1 MEKRTYAVAA
11 RFQLVQGPMTIAP
24 YGNGHI
30 NDTFCICVDVGEAAP
45 VRYILQR
52 VNRYVFPNPENVIEN
67 IARVTQYLRGVIE
80 AAGGDPGR
88 ETLTLVKTHEGKD
101 YFIDE
106 DNGLWRV
113 YLFVEGT
120 ISRDLPDTP
129 ELFALSGAAFGRFMR
144 QLEGY
149 DASTLH
155 EAIKDFHN
163 IPARYGQLMDAVR
176 RNDAGRLG
184 EVGPE
189 LAFCMGYGEEVHT
202 LLRALAAGEI
212 PLRVTHNDTKLNNVL
227 LDAKTGE
234 GVCVIDL
241 DTVMPGLAAYDFGDS
256 IRFGANTAA
265 EDERDLDKVQ
275 LSLEMYNAFVRGY
288 LGEAGS
294 VMGQREREL
303 LPMGAKLMTL
313 ECGMRFLADYLNG
326 DKYFKVHREGHNLDR
341 ARTQFK
347 LVRCMEENWDTMMAA
362 VRNA

>member
-1 MEKRTYAVAA
+1 MDKRTYEVASH
-11 RFQLVQGPMTIAP
+11 FQLKQGPMSIAP

-30 NDTFCICVDVGEAAP
+30 NDTFCVSVEAEQP

-67 IARVTQYLRGVIE
+67 IANVTAYLRGIIE
-80 AAGGDPGR
+80 HTGGNPLR
-88 ETLTLVKTHEGKD
+88 ETLTLVKTIEGKD

-113 YLFVEGT
+113 YLFIEDT

-149 DASTLH
+149 DASGLH

-163 IPARYGQLMDAVR
+163 TPARYGQLMDAVC
-176 RNDAGRLG
+176 RNEAGRLG

-227 LDAKTGE
+227 LNAKTGE

-265 EDERDLDKVQ
+265 EDERDLSKVT
-275 LSLEMYNAFVRGY
+275 LSLKMYEAFTRGY
-288 LGEAGS
+288 LSEAGS

-313 ECGMRFLADYLNG
+313 ECGMRFLADHLNG

-347 LVRCMEENWDTMMAA
+347 LVRCMEENWDAMMEI